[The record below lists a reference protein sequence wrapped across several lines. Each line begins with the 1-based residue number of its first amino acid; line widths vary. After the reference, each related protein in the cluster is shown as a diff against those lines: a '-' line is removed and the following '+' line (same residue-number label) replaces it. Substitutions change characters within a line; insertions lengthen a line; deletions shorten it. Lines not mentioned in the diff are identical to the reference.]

1 MGTTQAASLPATAAG
16 APPDI
21 PAPDEGDAGS
31 ALPIA
36 TGTGTDITCDIFCRV
51 IDNYGDI
58 GVCWRLARQLSRAPH
73 AWRIRLWVDDLSR
86 CQALVPDIDP
96 HRPLQHHDDI
106 TLVRWQDS
114 PPALEPGDVVIEAF
128 ACDPPADFIAR
139 MTRKTLWINLEY
151 LSAESWVEGCH
162 LLPSPQPGGHVK
174 HFFFPGFTTAT
185 GGLLREPGLLAQ
197 RDAWLADPAQRH
209 ALWRDLGLPADAIA
223 SLRQGAL
230 QVFLFCYPH
239 APVAALLQG
248 LAASGRPAVVLAAPG
263 MVNAASRELVRGT
276 QVHVCD
282 IPFVAQHAFDP
293 LLWSSDLNCVRGE
306 DSVIRALWAARP
318 LLWHIYPQDEDAHL
332 QKLDAWLA
340 RAPYPGRVA
349 ALMRGWNAAAQACGK
364 GGDKTGGN
372 DMGSDASRNGKRI
385 ILNAVPTSSD
395 DGSASPPD
403 LDARSGAALSD
414 LLAASLAPE
423 AFAAWQDS
431 AAQWS
436 AQLAAQADL
445 ASSLQG
451 FCAKSLQ
458 NG

>member
-1 MGTTQAASLPATAAG
+1 MGTTQAASHPATTAG
-16 APPDI
+16 TPPDT
-21 PAPDEGDAGS
+21 PAAEGVGAGS
-31 ALPIA
+31 ALPAA
-36 TGTGTDITCDIFCRV
+36 TAITCDIFCRV

-58 GVCWRLARQLSRAPH
+58 GVCWRLAHQLSRAPH
-73 AWRIRLWVDDLSR
+73 AWRVRLWVDDLSR

-96 HRPLQHHDDI
+96 HRPLQHHDGI

-114 PPALEPGDVVIEAF
+114 PPALEPGDIVIEAF

-174 HFFFPGFTTAT
+174 HFFFPGFTPAT

-248 LAASGRPAVVLAAPG
+248 LAACGRPAVVLAAPG
-263 MVNAASRELVRGT
+263 MVDAASRELVRGT
-276 QVHVCD
+276 PVRVCD

-340 RAPYPGRVA
+340 RAPYPGPVA
-349 ALMRGWNAAAQACGK
+349 ELMRGWNAAAQAGDT
-364 GGDKTGGN
+364 GGGKTGDH
-372 DMGSDASRNGKRI
+372 DMGSAS
-385 ILNAVPTSSD
+385 LP
-395 DGSASPPD
+395 ASP
-403 LDARSGAALSD
+403 ARSGAALSD
-414 LLAASLAPE
+414 LLAASLAQD